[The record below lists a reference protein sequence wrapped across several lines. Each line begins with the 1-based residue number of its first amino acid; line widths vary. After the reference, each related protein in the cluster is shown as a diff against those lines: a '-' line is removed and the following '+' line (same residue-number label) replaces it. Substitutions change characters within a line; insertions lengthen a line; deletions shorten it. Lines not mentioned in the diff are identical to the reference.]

1 MNVEGEDGMTREP
14 VPPVADSPRVLIL
27 YMESTGAGHRR
38 AAEAIAR
45 ALGTQ
50 ARSTMVNIVD
60 FMNDTLHQLYQSLRT
75 RIMEDAPHVFGQIYS
90 WYDHEKDETSFI
102 DRLLFTLERQ
112 SLRRLV
118 KFLQESPH
126 DIAVH
131 THFFPAELA
140 AHLRRT
146 GQVSFPQVTVTTDY
160 FSHAMWF
167 HQPCERFFV
176 ATDEAGQYLRH
187 LGAPNASV
195 ELSGIPVDPVFE
207 AHHLDAAAHDRQTE
221 RRLLEIGTGHRKPRI
236 CFMATGMAPEAAH
249 AAQEGLVAAQRGL
262 AVTTLVGGDDERR
275 RAVDAVAAPERHD
288 VRVLGPTDQVPSI
301 LEDSDLVVGKSGGL
315 TSAEAMAVGCPMAI
329 LLPRPDQEEQ
339 NTDVL
344 LEHGAAVRVFRAP
357 LLAPKI
363 DGLFGD
369 GVRWTSLR
377 RGAYR
382 LGRPDAARRIADAV
396 LGLAGAAP
404 SSARSREHRRPG

>member
-1 MNVEGEDGMTREP
+1 
-14 VPPVADSPRVLIL
+14 
-27 YMESTGAGHRR
+27 
-38 AAEAIAR
+38 
-45 ALGTQ
+45 
-50 ARSTMVNIVD
+50 
-60 FMNDTLHQLYQSLRT
+60 
-75 RIMEDAPHVFGQIYS
+75 
-90 WYDHEKDETSFI
+90 
-102 DRLLFTLERQ
+102 
-112 SLRRLV
+112 
-118 KFLQESPH
+118 
-126 DIAVH
+126 
-131 THFFPAELA
+131 
-140 AHLRRT
+140 
-146 GQVSFPQVTVTTDY
+146 
-160 FSHAMWF
+160 
-167 HQPCERFFV
+167 
-176 ATDEAGQYLRH
+176 
-187 LGAPNASV
+187 
-195 ELSGIPVDPVFE
+195 
-207 AHHLDAAAHDRQTE
+207 
-221 RRLLEIGTGHRKPRI
+221 
-236 CFMATGMAPEAAH
+236 MATGMAPEAAH